1 VDQDRKAYLT
11 QLYVL
16 HQMGYNLFTIPQLS
30 IPEMMDIIS
39 AWAVANGGTVD
50 EVSINREQ
58 ASRELIALREK
69 RKQHE

>member
-1 VDQDRKAYLT
+1 
-11 QLYVL
+11 
-16 HQMGYNLFTIPQLS
+16 MGYNLFTIPQLS